1 MNIIQDINDM
11 FPVDAEFNQIY
22 QDMLNAGQEF
32 SKSKNIAILG
42 LARNINSK
50 SRYVFRKLRLLRE
63 CFNDNSAV
71 YIYENDSI
79 DGTPETIRS
88 IIDQDHYTNKF
99 YLWSEKLKTKSMP
112 ISKSQIRTTNMANA
126 RNKCFSMIQN
136 YSEIDFVIVIDLDF
150 IDFSINGLMNSFGW
164 IANNNSISAI
174 CGNSY
179 IKIPNKHKHEY
190 HNYDSFAFRLNY
202 WKDREMSWFPFW
214 NLPIGSC
221 PIAVF
226 SGFGGSC
233 IYKSKLYEPLYSG
246 EDCEHVMLHQKL
258 KNKYDNFKLFY
269 NPSQIMLM
277 N

>member
-11 FPVDAEFNQIY
+11 FPVDKEFVEIY
-22 QDMLNAGQEF
+22 QNMLRCGQEF
-32 SKSKNIAILG
+32 TRSKNTAILG
-42 LARNINSK
+42 LARNISSK
-50 SRYVFRKLRLLRE
+50 AKYVFRKLRLLRD

-88 IIDQDHYTNKF
+88 IIDQDHYRNKF
-99 YLWSEKLKTKSMP
+99 HLLSEKLKTKSMP

-136 YSEIDFVIVIDLDF
+136 YSEVDFVIVIDLDF

-164 IANNNSISAI
+164 IAKNNSISAI

-202 WKDREMSWFPFW
+202 WHDITMGWFPFW
-214 NLPIGSC
+214 DLPIGSC
-221 PIAVF
+221 PISVF

-233 IYKSKLYEPLYSG
+233 IYKAERYEPIYSG
-246 EDCEHVMLHQKL
+246 EDCEHVMLHKKL

-277 N
+277 D

>member
-1 MNIIQDINDM
+1 
-11 FPVDAEFNQIY
+11 
-22 QDMLNAGQEF
+22 
-32 SKSKNIAILG
+32 
-42 LARNINSK
+42 
-50 SRYVFRKLRLLRE
+50 
-63 CFNDNSAV
+63 
-71 YIYENDSI
+71 
-79 DGTPETIRS
+79 
-88 IIDQDHYTNKF
+88 
-99 YLWSEKLKTKSMP
+99 
-112 ISKSQIRTTNMANA
+112 
-126 RNKCFSMIQN
+126 
-136 YSEIDFVIVIDLDF
+136 
-150 IDFSINGLMNSFGW
+150 MNSFGW
-164 IANNNSISAI
+164 IAKNNSISAI

-246 EDCEHVMLHQKL
+246 EDCEHVVLHQKL

-277 N
+277 D